1 MIGMFFKY
9 VTLEESSSLFRFTE
23 SSRQIELVV
32 VSLPLSIDPHILL
45 IVLVSSFT
53 QKLLRL
59 KFVSSSVEF
68 KKSDVI
74 YELGIIDRVEV
85 DETLQVSI
93 EIEEQLLPLVEIVGI
108 LERKIPEAPSLQ
120 SVESLLYRQSK

>member
-9 VTLEESSSLFRFTE
+9 VMLKESSSLFRFTE
-23 SSRQIELVV
+23 SSRQIELVA

-68 KKSDVI
+68 KKSDVV

-108 LERKIPEAPSLQ
+108 LERKIPEAPSL
-120 SVESLLYRQSK
+120 